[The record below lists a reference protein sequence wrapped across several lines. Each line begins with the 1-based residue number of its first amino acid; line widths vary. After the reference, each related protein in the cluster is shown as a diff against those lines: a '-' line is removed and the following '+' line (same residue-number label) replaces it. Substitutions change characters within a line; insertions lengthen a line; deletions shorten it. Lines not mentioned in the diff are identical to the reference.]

1 MGSSSQNGKKSN
13 VVPLFKKKTISK
25 SWHYRSISLRPVSG
39 KIFARLLYDSMFKFL
54 TENNLVSQNQS
65 GFKPG
70 YSCTNQLLSITH
82 EIYKS
87 FNDGCEVRSAFLDMS
102 KAFDN
107 VWHKGRIFKLKQNDI
122 SGNLTTDYLKLIKQ
136 GDVEWP
142 TVFMVQHWNKNT
154 TKIYPWLILVFNLYK
169 RSFRR
174 SHNKYQARC
183 RQCFTFFGS
192 LVANNINLSVANLN
206 NDLSKINAWALNYK
220 IIYLELH

>member
-1 MGSSSQNGKKSN
+1 
-13 VVPLFKKKTISK
+13 
-25 SWHYRSISLRPVSG
+25 
-39 KIFARLLYDSMFKFL
+39 MFKFL
-54 TENNLVSQNQS
+54 TENNLISQNQS
-65 GFKPG
+65 GFKPC

-87 FNDGCEVRSAFLDMS
+87 FNDGYEVRSVFLGMS

-142 TVFMVQHWNKNT
+142 TVFMVQHWNKHT
-154 TKIYPWLILVFNLYK
+154 PRIYPRLILVFNLYK

-174 SHNKYQARC
+174 SHNKCQALC

-192 LVANNINLSVANLN
+192 SVADNINLSVANLN
-206 NDLSKINAWALNYK
+206 NDLSKINASALNYK
-220 IIYLELH
+220 KILSSISNNL